1 MLATWFVG
9 ACYVPFDIHQPAARL
24 QRLMQRA
31 RLVCLVVR
39 QPGEWGEIV
48 QLSLPEL
55 MQDMSNA
62 IRYSTPCA
70 LLPDMQAYLL
80 FTSGSTGEPKGVCV
94 VHRGLLNL
102 LLDMQRTFAVG
113 SQDRLLSVT
122 TPTFDISFLEYL
134 LPLISGASLYLTE
147 AERAADSFRMIP
159 LIADYRPTLMQATP
173 SFWHGLLMAGWRG
186 DPELCVLA
194 GGEALPTKVAEELLR
209 CCGSLWNLYGPTETT
224 IWSNHHH
231 R

>member
-1 MLATWFVG
+1 MRSGIL
-9 ACYVPFDIHQPAARL
+9 HL
-24 QRLMQRA
+24 
-31 RLVCLVVR
+31 
-39 QPGEWGEIV
+39 
-48 QLSLPEL
+48 
-55 MQDMSNA
+55 
-62 IRYSTPCA
+62 CA

-186 DPELCVLA
+186 DRNYVCWQAV
-194 GGEALPTKVAEELLR
+194 KR
-209 CCGSLWNLYGPTETT
+209 CQRKWRKNCCAVVVHCGTSTVPPKQPFG
-224 IWSNHHH
+224 

>member
-1 MLATWFVG
+1 MVCG
-9 ACYVPFDIHQPAARL
+9 ACYVPLIFINS
-24 QRLMQRA
+24 RA
-31 RLVCLVVR
+31 FVTPYATRAFGLSGGPSAGRV
-39 QPGEWGEIV
+39 GEIV

-113 SQDRLLSVT
+113 S
-122 TPTFDISFLEYL
+122 
-134 LPLISGASLYLTE
+134 
-147 AERAADSFRMIP
+147 
-159 LIADYRPTLMQATP
+159 
-173 SFWHGLLMAGWRG
+173 
-186 DPELCVLA
+186 
-194 GGEALPTKVAEELLR
+194 
-209 CCGSLWNLYGPTETT
+209 
-224 IWSNHHH
+224 
-231 R
+231 

>member
-1 MLATWFVG
+1 
-9 ACYVPFDIHQPAARL
+9 
-24 QRLMQRA
+24 MQRA

-122 TPTFDISFLEYL
+122 TPTFDISFWS
-134 LPLISGASLYLTE
+134 I
-147 AERAADSFRMIP
+147 
-159 LIADYRPTLMQATP
+159 
-173 SFWHGLLMAGWRG
+173 
-186 DPELCVLA
+186 
-194 GGEALPTKVAEELLR
+194 
-209 CCGSLWNLYGPTETT
+209 CC
-224 IWSNHHH
+224 